1 MMNYAWNWNVLF
13 EEPYAGWLISG
24 LQATVLISL
33 AAWAIAVVIG
43 LALGVLGSLPGRI
56 RWLLTVYVSVFRNV
70 PLLVQL
76 FIWFF
81 VVPELL
87 PGEVGRW
94 LKRDLPMPEIWTAI
108 AALGLFT
115 AARVAVQVRSG
126 IAALSRGQRLAA
138 YASGMTLAQAYRYIL
153 LPQALRLVLPPMT
166 SEFLTV
172 FKNSALALTIGV
184 FEMTAQSRQI
194 ESYTFSGFEAFTAA
208 TLVYLSI
215 ALCVT
220 AGMRSLEKK
229 LLIPGTQGGRI

>member
-1 MMNYAWNWNVLF
+1 MNYAWNWKVLF
-13 EEPYAGWLISG
+13 EDPYAGWLLSG

-33 AAWAIAVVIG
+33 AAWAIAVTLG
-43 LALGVLGSLPGRI
+43 LALGVLGSLPGRAK
-56 RWLLTVYVSVFRNV
+56 WLVTAYVSVFRNV
-70 PLLVQL
+70 PLLLQL

-87 PGEVGRW
+87 PSEAGRW
-94 LKRDLPMPEIWTAI
+94 LKRDLPMPELWTAI

-115 AARVAVQVRSG
+115 ASRVAVQVRSG
-126 IAALSRGQRLAA
+126 IAALPHGQRFAA
-138 YASGMTLAQAYRYIL
+138 FASGMTLTQSYRFIL
-153 LPQALRLVLPPMT
+153 LPQAMRLVLPPLT

-194 ESYTFSGFEAFTAA
+194 ESYTFNGFEAFTAA
-208 TLVYLSI
+208 TLVYLTI

-220 AGMRSLEKK
+220 AGMRSLEKR
-229 LLIPGTQGGRI
+229 LTIPGTQGGRT